1 MPRALGQ
8 IDARKSEA
16 IITAAFAVL
25 AERGLSA
32 PLEEVARRA
41 NVSKQTVYNH
51 YGSKGQLLQAL
62 VERRRDEIT
71 AALRDPAA
79 LDDPKATLTSYA
91 AVMIR
96 SILTEPYGEIMRI
109 AIAGSLDAPELAD
122 IIYETAFMGARQTL
136 ANYLAALDA
145 KGALRVPDPL
155 VAAEMFAGIA
165 VGGLQL
171 RMLIGRAIEDDLATE
186 TARAQMLV
194 DRVNGNDVLAC
205 AVFTGDVNPAIGL
218 NHPHAVLVKEP
229 EQQAVGRQPR
239 IDQFVFSEGA
249 EQRVCSAP
257 GFFCRAT
264 GVVRG
269 DVLDHDAPGPPDL
282 PFGGLGG
289 LAGEPDPGR
298 GLFGLGEIALGAKG
312 ECFTFD
318 RNDALIPVLQVQGVD
333 RHDEQPL
340 PEKSLSSWPGEPCRR
355 LGHLEFVELAVAS
368 ERAVCVVVAHDIAH
382 RTVALG
388 LNDEAALKLQTRPH
402 EGGQRAGLGKQIGDR
417 FGVFVSRQDIVDHRP
432 QADQPAS
439 NLLTVQLED
448 NSR

>member
-1 MPRALGQ
+1 MGQKRRPVHVRQRELDLQSQIYPPNSESECDSLMPRALGQ

-186 TARAQMLV
+186 TARAQM
-194 DRVNGNDVLAC
+194 
-205 AVFTGDVNPAIGL
+205 
-218 NHPHAVLVKEP
+218 
-229 EQQAVGRQPR
+229 
-239 IDQFVFSEGA
+239 
-249 EQRVCSAP
+249 SADA
-257 GFFCRAT
+257 FIRAFAT
-264 GVVRG
+264 
-269 DVLDHDAPGPPDL
+269 
-282 PFGGLGG
+282 
-289 LAGEPDPGR
+289 
-298 GLFGLGEIALGAKG
+298 
-312 ECFTFD
+312 
-318 RNDALIPVLQVQGVD
+318 
-333 RHDEQPL
+333 
-340 PEKSLSSWPGEPCRR
+340 
-355 LGHLEFVELAVAS
+355 
-368 ERAVCVVVAHDIAH
+368 
-382 RTVALG
+382 
-388 LNDEAALKLQTRPH
+388 
-402 EGGQRAGLGKQIGDR
+402 
-417 FGVFVSRQDIVDHRP
+417 
-432 QADQPAS
+432 
-439 NLLTVQLED
+439 
-448 NSR
+448 